1 LWIENIVSDGMKYAR
16 EHVKRYWGFVYRRNI
31 GVSMLAFALAL
42 AIGTTFTSLVGS
54 SVRNSAVIELIFW
67 CTLIAIATLVLVISF
82 IGAHISSTR
91 LMSEKEHTAHSKHM
105 GAWLAVLVL
114 GTIAAV
120 APMLFFS
127 SSMALIVFMF
137 SFGGMLWILYLS
149 VFIIF
154 RHAYHELAIGA
165 VTLWIAFLM
174 SFTSVNN
181 LPHGTPI
188 ATYALFVSTVMV
200 ITVAGVIGMAM
211 LFNASREF
219 VKEFRELIPSGERAG
234 AARRRRASR

>member
-1 LWIENIVSDGMKYAR
+1 MRYAR
-16 EHVKRYWGFVYRRNI
+16 EHVKRYWGFVFRRNI
-31 GVSMLAFALAL
+31 GVSMLAFALTL

-54 SVRNSAVIELIFW
+54 SLSNGVLVELIFW
-67 CTLIAIATLVLVISF
+67 CTLIAIATLVLVTSF

-105 GAWLAVLVL
+105 GAWLAVLVI
-114 GTIAAV
+114 GTIASV
-120 APMLFFS
+120 APMLFFG

-154 RHAYHELAIGA
+154 RHTYHELAIAA
-165 VTLWIAFLM
+165 VTLWIAFLI
-174 SFTSVNN
+174 SFTGVNSVAR
-181 LPHGTPI
+181 GTPI
-188 ATYALFVSTVMV
+188 TAYALFVSTVMA
-200 ITVAGVIGMAM
+200 ITVAGVTGMAM

-219 VKEFRELIPSGERAG
+219 EKEFRESIPSDEKAG
-234 AARRRRASR
+234 AARRRRRSR